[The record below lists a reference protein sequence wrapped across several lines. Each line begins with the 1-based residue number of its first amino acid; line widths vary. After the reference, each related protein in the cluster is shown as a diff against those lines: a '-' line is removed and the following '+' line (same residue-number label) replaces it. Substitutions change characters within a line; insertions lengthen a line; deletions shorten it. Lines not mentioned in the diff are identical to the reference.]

1 MMDKN
6 NLGSFNSLQ
15 ELWEAHPEG
24 GHEGDYATVNG
35 VVFRWN
41 KYNRIWSGTGTP
53 METYGR
59 KTDLHEGDV
68 VINNDLTVAGMIR
81 ARGVK
86 QPNKGL
92 FHDLASLQKR
102 YPFPEVGW
110 WATVGDSVPGQIY
123 RCDQPGVWS
132 ATGETG
138 GLDSVDYEK
147 ITKIEQLLQEGY
159 TFMGVAT
166 LETNPGTPDQ
176 KVFYIAN
183 GKGTYANFGVIN
195 VDEDEI
201 VLLTFD
207 TSWHKTLTGIASQ
220 AKLTELEGRTT
231 NILHTPTLEEDDT
244 IIITDNEDN
253 VVATVNKD
261 GCDFKNLKSN
271 GTPVKAIPEILHDEI
286 VGGESEQIWES
297 NDGTEVYV
305 KINKHGLSAKVFL
318 DVPEFVVPSVVEPDD
333 SIVDSGYSS
342 QIGRGNVKRA
352 DWSATDKYLYYDFLA
367 HYYDGYVNET
377 SSYKA
382 TKRSLGS
389 DASNMGYELFEYD
402 FQPAKYSKVVML
414 SAGMNTCETGGIWGL
429 ATFIKAL
436 MTSNE
441 EGFRFLR
448 ENVRFKVLPI
458 ICPASFD
465 QATLKY
471 ENYNGVAIN
480 RNFDYKR
487 SFYDIVWAT
496 KGDYPDSEAE
506 SRILKA
512 WLNEN
517 AWKADLYIDCHQDPD
532 KNASQVNDLTI
543 VICSDSATNEK
554 LKVCFPALVQFYRD
568 KGYIPANITPNTY
581 SWVETGANYPK
592 TKYAKEICGIPSLMI
607 EQYCSS
613 TMYGSDG
620 TTINDTFQ
628 IKQYVTVLRLYIFAV
643 LAGNKAVKS
652 LGELGN
658 FIK

>member
-1 MMDKN
+1 MDKN
-6 NLGSFNSLQ
+6 NLGEYSSLQ
-15 ELWEAHPEG
+15 ELWQAHPEG
-24 GHEGDYATVNG
+24 GHEGDYAIVNG
-35 VVFRWN
+35 ITYRWD
-41 KYNRIWSGTGTP
+41 KYNRIWNGSASP
-53 METYGR
+53 VESYGR
-59 KTDLHEGDV
+59 RTEIHEGDV
-68 VINNDLTVAGMIR
+68 IVNNDLTVAGMLR
-81 ARGVK
+81 AKGVK

-92 FHDLASLQKR
+92 FKDLDALQKR
-102 YPFPEVGW
+102 YPLPEIGW
-110 WATVGDSVPGQIY
+110 WATVGDTVPGLIY
-123 RCDQPGVWS
+123 RCDKTGVWS

-138 GLDSVDYEK
+138 GLDAIDYEK

-159 TFMGVAT
+159 TFMDVAT
-166 LETNPGTPDQ
+166 PDTNPGTPDQ

-183 GKGTYANFGVIN
+183 GKGKYEKFGGLEVT
-195 VDEDEI
+195 EDEV
-201 VLLTFD
+201 VLLIFD

-220 AKLTELEGRTT
+220 AKLTELEGKTT
-231 NILHTPTLEEDDT
+231 DILHTPTPEKDDT
-244 IIITDNEDN
+244 IIITDDKDN
-253 VVATVNKD
+253 VVATINKD

-271 GTPVKAIPEILHDEI
+271 GSPVTAIPEILHDETDD
-286 VGGESEQIWES
+286 GESEQIWGS

-305 KINKHGLSAKVFL
+305 KINKHGISAKVFL
-318 DVPEFVVPSVVEPDD
+318 NVPKFVVPSVVEPDD

-342 QIGRGNVKRA
+342 PIGRVNVKRA

-377 SSYKA
+377 SSYKV

-402 FQPAKYSKVVML
+402 FRPAKYSKVVML

-429 ATFIKAL
+429 ATFIKAM

-441 EGFRFLR
+441 DGFKFLR
-448 ENVRFKVLPI
+448 ENVRFKVLPV
-458 ICPASFD
+458 ICPSSFD

-487 SFYDIVWAT
+487 SFYDVVWPT
-496 KGDYPDSEAE
+496 KGDYPDSEVE

-581 SWVETGANYPK
+581 SWVEAGTNYPK
-592 TKYAKEICGIPSLMI
+592 TTYAKEICGIPSLMI